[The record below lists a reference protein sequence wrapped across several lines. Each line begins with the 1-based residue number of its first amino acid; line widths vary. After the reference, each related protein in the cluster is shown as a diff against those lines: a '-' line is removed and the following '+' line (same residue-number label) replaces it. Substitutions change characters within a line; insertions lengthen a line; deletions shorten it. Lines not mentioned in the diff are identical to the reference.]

1 MDQDAGLRSLEALE
15 QLWHERRGGRTLP
28 RRRDFS
34 FEDFKPWLG
43 HIRIIAVEHAPL
55 RFKVTL
61 DGTEIVTTAGVDLT
75 GKYLDSVY
83 GSEALFF
90 LLDGYYPCV
99 RERRPVYE
107 TLQPNDR
114 IVNFGEIV
122 RVLLPCGAG
131 EQVDHI
137 LYCEYAFN
145 VWHWGRTVFANPHDL
160 NL

>member
-1 MDQDAGLRSLEALE
+1 MDRDDGLRSLGALE
-15 QLWHERRGGRTLP
+15 QLWHERRGERTLP

-34 FEDFKPWLG
+34 FEDFNPWLG

-83 GSEALFF
+83 GSERLCF
-90 LLDGYYPCV
+90 LLDGYYTSV

-107 TLQPNDR
+107 TLYPNER
-114 IVNFGEIV
+114 IVNFGEII
-122 RVLLPCGAG
+122 RILLPCGTG

-137 LYCEYAFN
+137 VYCEYAFN
-145 VWHWGRTVFANPHDL
+145 VWHWGRTVFANPSDL